1 MKENEIL
8 LINICKNLRTVFRWD
23 GQQFQTIS
31 DMCSNGIMGDMQSNN
46 KNIILVCLH
55 EKLVEIV

>member
-1 MKENEIL
+1 MKYYWSIFAKIL
-8 LINICKNLRTVFRWD
+8 EFRWD